1 MACFAECEPDGDSV
15 PVDPTVTPAYGRVA
29 YDRYAREIPL
39 DQWGQ
44 PVPTVWLDDI
54 RFRRYNLI
62 LREPLGDVAR
72 GIDGLLG
79 YLDEEVYSEPR
90 PNGGRTLRDGIDP
103 LRALAVVAQQIE
115 GLKRSMSRV
124 DVARLGKEW
133 LNNVGTVQDVADR
146 GGGGGVHAAVPLPS
160 LRPVGVGGDPGDL
173 RPGGLVPL
181 ASAQRP
187 LNEGDP
193 DA

>member
-1 MACFAECEPDGDSV
+1 MACFADCESDGDSV
-15 PVDPTVTPAYGRVA
+15 PVNPAVHSAYERYA
-29 YDRYAREIPL
+29 YDRYARQIPL

-72 GIDGLLG
+72 GIDGLLE
-79 YLDEEVYSEPR
+79 YLDREVYSEPR

-133 LNNVGTVQDVADR
+133 LTNAGTVQDVDDR
-146 GGGGGVHAAVPLPS
+146 GGCGGVHAAVPVPA

-173 RPGGLVPL
+173 RPGGVVPL
-181 ASAQRP
+181 EASQRA
-187 LNEGDP
+187 LNEGDGG
-193 DA
+193 A